1 MLAKI
6 RINATFVKF
15 QLAKQISRSYAF
27 AMLQY
32 FIQFSANAKHFS
44 TVLELL
50 LWLPEFRPYSRV
62 ANSLKRSFSLS
73 RTLLPFSSVEAPT
86 GYPYKN
92 SNNRN
97 EQKRESARGKM
108 EWMRPLF
115 SFLTSLSSSSW
126 GERPA
131 SEGDLRKRL
140 KFMQA
145 LTPVVQKLTN
155 PTLRIILYP
164 KNSVT
169 GWVIDYIVTDFTRNM
184 MIRIYE
190 KDVSFI
196 RNQVGSKE
204 KKSEYSKM
212 Q

>member
-1 MLAKI
+1 
-6 RINATFVKF
+6 
-15 QLAKQISRSYAF
+15 
-27 AMLQY
+27 MLQY
-32 FIQFSANAKHFS
+32 FIQFSANAS
-44 TVLELL
+44 TVLDKNVSTCSLRAWAIALVAWISAVFSSCKLPKEILL
-50 LWLPEFRPYSRV
+50 P
-62 ANSLKRSFSLS
+62 S
-73 RTLLPFSSVEAPT
+73 RTLLPLSSVKAPA
-86 GYPYKN
+86 GYSYKN

-97 EQKRESARGKM
+97 EKKRESARGKM
-108 EWMRPLF
+108 EWMRALF
-115 SFLTSLSSSSW
+115 SFLTNLSTTQRGFYG
-126 GERPA
+126 GERLSA
-131 SEGDLRKRL
+131 EGDVRKRV